1 MSLTS
6 LVGWCGRSIFV
17 HRYRDIFA
25 EIRAEC
31 VTSLGEWVV
40 AYPIKFLNDK
50 TLKYAGWMLS
60 DRVRHS
66 QAPPPASHE
75 PFPSLL

>member
-6 LVGWCGRSIFV
+6 LVGWRSIFV

-66 QAPPPASHE
+66 QAPPASHGS
-75 PFPSLL
+75 FPSLL